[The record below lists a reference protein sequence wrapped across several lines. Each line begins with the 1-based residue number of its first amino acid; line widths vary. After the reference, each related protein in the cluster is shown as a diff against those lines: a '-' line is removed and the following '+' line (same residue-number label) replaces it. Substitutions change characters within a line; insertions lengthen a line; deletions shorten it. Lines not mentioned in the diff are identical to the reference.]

1 MIETVRNSDL
11 NLLNNN
17 KIFQFWKHKE
27 GKPHFRNLNFY
38 RLNLSIFN
46 YRSSKT
52 IFKSSLNSLIYWN
65 TLYSD
70 HFVVQFYYINNHQK
84 TIVKSFLNCHVY
96 CLLGHPALKLWYLTF
111 CIYIWDL
118 WICTVINTK
127 VWTMNSTFRLKWL

>member
-70 HFVVQFYYINNHQK
+70 LFVVQFYYINNHQK

-96 CLLGHPALKLWYLTF
+96 CLLGH
-111 CIYIWDL
+111 L

-127 VWTMNSTFRLKWL
+127 VLTNKYIDQERPTQIYANCVLYTVGGM